1 MRDLEQVLRSAL
13 LIETPTLRRRD
24 ESLEADSVAGL
35 IHQPPPRVH
44 EIGRRLPF
52 RRRGYIRHFDE
63 PAHVPLRHVLA
74 AVQRLAGAKRLI
86 AWTAGQNLAADPNLG
101 FIWQQSRH
109 QLSQLFASDRVTRL
123 SSMTARRI
131 LLATILCFRFDGAE
145 ELVGKGS
152 TPIVSSGK
160 FSFVLASSGAGN
172 SGFRCE
178 CW

>member
-1 MRDLEQVLRSAL
+1 MRHAGPRVRVAFLVY
-13 LIETPTLRRRD
+13 PPPFRRWNV
-24 ESLEADSVAGL
+24 SLEAHSVAGL
-35 IHQPPPRVH
+35 IHQPPPLVH
-44 EIGRRLPF
+44 QIGRRLPF
-52 RRRGYIRHFDE
+52 RRRRHIGHFDE
-63 PAHVPLRHVLA
+63 PAHVPLRHVLPA
-74 AVQRLAGAKRLI
+74 FPMPSYPKRLI
-86 AWTAGQNLAADPNLG
+86 AWIAGQNFPADPYLG

-109 QLSQLFASDRVTRL
+109 QLSQLFASDRVTRR